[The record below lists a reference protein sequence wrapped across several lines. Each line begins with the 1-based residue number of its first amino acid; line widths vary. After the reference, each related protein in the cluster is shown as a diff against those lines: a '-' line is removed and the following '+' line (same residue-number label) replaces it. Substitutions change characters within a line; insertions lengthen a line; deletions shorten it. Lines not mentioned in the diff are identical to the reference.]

1 MEAAKLPHAYEGLGF
16 LEESGEPVRTSWRR
30 GAPKNR
36 VLFYCQHLMGMGHL
50 VRSAAIVH
58 ALAADFSVHFVT
70 GGLPVAG
77 FTLPPEVH
85 VIQLPPLQSDDAF
98 DGLQVCES
106 SASLQETQCLRR
118 ERLLHVFDSVA
129 PDVLI
134 TELYPFGRKQFEFEL
149 IPLLERSQRRSGE
162 SITVSSIRDV
172 LVTKKN
178 QPRHEQRVREII
190 NRYYDLVLIHGDERL
205 HRLEETFSS
214 AGQLTCPLRY
224 TGYVVQPEDRPVGM
238 ESVRDEVLPRPTIV
252 VSVGGGRSLQCH
264 ELLTAVMR
272 AAIQLEGRIPHRF
285 CMFAGPL
292 VPPEIYADLEAL
304 ARTAGNVQL
313 RRYTPGLR
321 IHMKHAALS
330 LSMAGY
336 NTVMDIISTGVPALV
351 FPVTTNEDRE
361 QSIRAAALE
370 KLGVVEML
378 RSEDLKAERLAAEIV
393 RALEITPRRLSLDF
407 GGARNTA
414 LVLREFLRRRNEG
427 RLGAGVESAGPDIL
441 NNSTSGRI

>member
-1 MEAAKLPHAYEGLGF
+1 MEAAELPHAYEAIGF
-16 LEESGEPVRTSWRR
+16 LEESREPVRTSWRR
-30 GAPKNR
+30 GAPRHR

-85 VIQLPPLQSDDAF
+85 VTQLPPLQSDDAF
-98 DGLQVCES
+98 DGLQVCGS

-118 ERLLHVFDSVA
+118 ERLLQVFDSVA

-149 IPLLERSQRRSGE
+149 IPLLERSHRRSGE
-162 SITVSSIRDV
+162 PITVSSIRDV

-178 QPRHEQRVREII
+178 QLRHEQRVREII

-224 TGYVVQPEDRPVGM
+224 TGYVVQPEDRPAGM
-238 ESVRDEVLPRPTIV
+238 ESVRDGALARPIIV

-264 ELLTAVMR
+264 QLLTAVMR
-272 AAIQLEGRIPHRF
+272 AAIQLEGRIPHHFR
-285 CMFAGPL
+285 MFAGPL
-292 VPPEIYADLEAL
+292 VPPEIYADLEAF
-304 ARTAGNVQL
+304 ARTTGNVQL
-313 RRYTPGLR
+313 
-321 IHMKHAALS
+321 
-330 LSMAGY
+330 
-336 NTVMDIISTGVPALV
+336 
-351 FPVTTNEDRE
+351 
-361 QSIRAAALE
+361 
-370 KLGVVEML
+370 
-378 RSEDLKAERLAAEIV
+378 
-393 RALEITPRRLSLDF
+393 
-407 GGARNTA
+407 
-414 LVLREFLRRRNEG
+414 
-427 RLGAGVESAGPDIL
+427 
-441 NNSTSGRI
+441 